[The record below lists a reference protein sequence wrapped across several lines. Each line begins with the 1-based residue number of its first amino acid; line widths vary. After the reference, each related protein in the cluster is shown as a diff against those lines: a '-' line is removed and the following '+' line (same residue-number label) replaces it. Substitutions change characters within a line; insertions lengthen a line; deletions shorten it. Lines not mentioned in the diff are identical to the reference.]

1 MTAIVFRNVGI
12 PIPALFLAV
21 AAEPNHNSQQQ
32 QNQVFIEGL
41 PIREFH
47 GIAETASVMLEIR
60 DNFYLNGEPF
70 KIISGA
76 FHYFRTVPEYWQDRI
91 EKLVNMGCNTVE
103 TYIPWNFHE
112 PEKGNFRFDGMH
124 DIERF
129 IHLAEKM
136 GLYIIIRPSPYICSE
151 WEFGGLPA
159 WLLRDRNMRLRCSY
173 EPYLNA
179 VKEYY
184 SVLIPKLV
192 PHQCDRGGGVILV
205 QLENEYGYYGND
217 TAYLEFLRDTLRE
230 LGVTVPFVTS
240 DGPWSEPK
248 FKSGMLNGALPTGNF
263 GSGAEWQFGQM
274 RKYIGENKPLMCM
287 EFWNGWFDAWG
298 EEHHTT
304 SPEKAASEL
313 DELLKRGSVNF
324 YMFEGGTNFGFM
336 SGRNGGSKT
345 GDVTSYDYDAPLTED
360 GQITEKYRLFK
371 EVIAKYTDIHEIP
384 LTTEIRRR
392 AYGRISCTG
401 KTDLFSVL
409 DKISVPVKS
418 SYPLTMEDIGQ
429 DYGYILYRTKIRDI
443 ETVSEIRLEGAADR
457 VQCYHNGE
465 FVYTAFAENM
475 WEKFE
480 PQQKRTSGI
489 IDLLCE
495 NTGRENFGTG
505 LENQR
510 KGISGGVKIN
520 DHRHFGFEIYP
531 LPLDERQI
539 AALDFG
545 IGYIENTPA
554 FYRFELD
561 IDEPCDTFL
570 DTDGF
575 GKGCAFVNGFNI
587 GRFWE
592 IGPQKRLYI
601 PAPLLQIGKNT
612 IVIFETEGKAAD
624 SIFLA
629 GEHRLF

>member
-1 MTAIVFRNVGI
+1 
-12 PIPALFLAV
+12 
-21 AAEPNHNSQQQ
+21 
-32 QNQVFIEGL
+32 
-41 PIREFH
+41 
-47 GIAETASVMLEIR
+47 MLEIR

-575 GKGCAFVNGFNI
+575 GKGCAFMNGFNI

>member
-1 MTAIVFRNVGI
+1 
-12 PIPALFLAV
+12 
-21 AAEPNHNSQQQ
+21 
-32 QNQVFIEGL
+32 
-41 PIREFH
+41 
-47 GIAETASVMLEIR
+47 MLEIR

-287 EFWNGWFDAWG
+287 EFWNGWFDACG

-429 DYGYILYRTKIRDI
+429 DYGYILYRMKIRDI

>member
-1 MTAIVFRNVGI
+1 
-12 PIPALFLAV
+12 
-21 AAEPNHNSQQQ
+21 
-32 QNQVFIEGL
+32 
-41 PIREFH
+41 
-47 GIAETASVMLEIR
+47 MLEIR

-409 DKISVPVKS
+409 YKISVPVKS

-429 DYGYILYRTKIRDI
+429 DYGYILYRMKIRDI

>member
-1 MTAIVFRNVGI
+1 
-12 PIPALFLAV
+12 
-21 AAEPNHNSQQQ
+21 
-32 QNQVFIEGL
+32 
-41 PIREFH
+41 
-47 GIAETASVMLEIR
+47 MLEIR

-520 DHRHFGFEIYP
+520 DYRHFGFEIYP

>member
-1 MTAIVFRNVGI
+1 
-12 PIPALFLAV
+12 
-21 AAEPNHNSQQQ
+21 
-32 QNQVFIEGL
+32 
-41 PIREFH
+41 
-47 GIAETASVMLEIR
+47 MLEIR

-240 DGPWSEPK
+240 DGPWSEPI

-495 NTGRENFGTG
+495 NTGRENFRTG

>member
-1 MTAIVFRNVGI
+1 
-12 PIPALFLAV
+12 
-21 AAEPNHNSQQQ
+21 
-32 QNQVFIEGL
+32 
-41 PIREFH
+41 
-47 GIAETASVMLEIR
+47 MLEIR

-129 IHLAEKM
+129 IHLAEKL

-159 WLLRDRNMRLRCSY
+159 WLLRDRDMRLRCSY

-429 DYGYILYRTKIRDI
+429 DYGYILYRTKIRDV

>member
-1 MTAIVFRNVGI
+1 
-12 PIPALFLAV
+12 
-21 AAEPNHNSQQQ
+21 
-32 QNQVFIEGL
+32 
-41 PIREFH
+41 
-47 GIAETASVMLEIR
+47 MLEIR

-298 EEHHTT
+298 EEQHTT

-336 SGRNGGSKT
+336 SGRNGVSKT

-429 DYGYILYRTKIRDI
+429 DYGYILYRMKIRDI

>member
-1 MTAIVFRNVGI
+1 
-12 PIPALFLAV
+12 
-21 AAEPNHNSQQQ
+21 
-32 QNQVFIEGL
+32 
-41 PIREFH
+41 
-47 GIAETASVMLEIR
+47 MLEIR

-129 IHLAEKM
+129 IHLAEKL

-304 SPEKAASEL
+304 SPVKAASEL

>member
-1 MTAIVFRNVGI
+1 
-12 PIPALFLAV
+12 
-21 AAEPNHNSQQQ
+21 
-32 QNQVFIEGL
+32 
-41 PIREFH
+41 
-47 GIAETASVMLEIR
+47 MLEIR

-129 IHLAEKM
+129 IHLAEKL

-240 DGPWSEPK
+240 DGPWSEPI

-409 DKISVPVKS
+409 DKISVSVKS

-429 DYGYILYRTKIRDI
+429 DYGYILYRTKIRDV

-531 LPLDERQI
+531 LPLDERQL

>member
-1 MTAIVFRNVGI
+1 
-12 PIPALFLAV
+12 
-21 AAEPNHNSQQQ
+21 
-32 QNQVFIEGL
+32 
-41 PIREFH
+41 
-47 GIAETASVMLEIR
+47 MLEIR

-129 IHLAEKM
+129 IHLAEKL

-392 AYGRISCTG
+392 AYGRISCMG

-429 DYGYILYRTKIRDI
+429 DYGYILYRMKIRDI

>member
-1 MTAIVFRNVGI
+1 
-12 PIPALFLAV
+12 
-21 AAEPNHNSQQQ
+21 
-32 QNQVFIEGL
+32 
-41 PIREFH
+41 
-47 GIAETASVMLEIR
+47 MLEIR

-159 WLLRDRNMRLRCSY
+159 WLLRDRNMHLRCSY

-217 TAYLEFLRDTLRE
+217 TAYLDFLRDTLRE

>member
-1 MTAIVFRNVGI
+1 
-12 PIPALFLAV
+12 
-21 AAEPNHNSQQQ
+21 
-32 QNQVFIEGL
+32 
-41 PIREFH
+41 
-47 GIAETASVMLEIR
+47 MLEIR

-418 SYPLTMEDIGQ
+418 SYSLTMEDIGQ

>member
-1 MTAIVFRNVGI
+1 
-12 PIPALFLAV
+12 
-21 AAEPNHNSQQQ
+21 
-32 QNQVFIEGL
+32 
-41 PIREFH
+41 
-47 GIAETASVMLEIR
+47 MLEIR

-429 DYGYILYRTKIRDI
+429 DYGYILYRMKIRDI

-510 KGISGGVKIN
+510 KGISGGLKIN

>member
-1 MTAIVFRNVGI
+1 
-12 PIPALFLAV
+12 
-21 AAEPNHNSQQQ
+21 
-32 QNQVFIEGL
+32 
-41 PIREFH
+41 
-47 GIAETASVMLEIR
+47 MLEIR

-129 IHLAEKM
+129 IHLAEKL

-240 DGPWSEPK
+240 DGPWSEPI

-298 EEHHTT
+298 EEQHTT

-429 DYGYILYRTKIRDI
+429 DYGYILYRMKIRDI

>member
-1 MTAIVFRNVGI
+1 
-12 PIPALFLAV
+12 
-21 AAEPNHNSQQQ
+21 
-32 QNQVFIEGL
+32 
-41 PIREFH
+41 
-47 GIAETASVMLEIR
+47 MLEIR

-129 IHLAEKM
+129 IHLAEKL

-240 DGPWSEPK
+240 DGPWSEPI

-409 DKISVPVKS
+409 DKISVSVKS

-429 DYGYILYRTKIRDI
+429 DYGYILYRTKIRDV

-531 LPLDERQI
+531 LPLDERQL

-587 GRFWE
+587 WRFWE

>member
-1 MTAIVFRNVGI
+1 
-12 PIPALFLAV
+12 
-21 AAEPNHNSQQQ
+21 
-32 QNQVFIEGL
+32 
-41 PIREFH
+41 
-47 GIAETASVMLEIR
+47 MLEIR

-298 EEHHTT
+298 EEQHTT

-429 DYGYILYRTKIRDI
+429 DYGYILYRMKIRDI